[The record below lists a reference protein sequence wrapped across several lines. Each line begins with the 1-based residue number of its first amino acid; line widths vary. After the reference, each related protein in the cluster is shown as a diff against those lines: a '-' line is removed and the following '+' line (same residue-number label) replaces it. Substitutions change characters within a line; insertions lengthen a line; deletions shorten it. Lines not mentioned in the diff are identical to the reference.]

1 MREIEFRYTFK
12 RNEDGH
18 IYQIVVPLAV
28 LEDGHGEIFTML
40 RNDLWT
46 LVARDQWTGLHD
58 REGREIW
65 EGDIVRFCRKVGYWS
80 HDRGEIAVV
89 RYIAEQQ
96 AQYCG
101 FGFSPLHP
109 LTKSKAEKVEV
120 IGNVHEHPDMVK

>member
-1 MREIEFRYTFK
+1 MREIKFRYTFK

-58 REGREIW
+58 KEGREIW
-65 EGDIVRFCRKVGYWS
+65 EGDVCKHTWDGDVMS
-80 HDRGEIAVV
+80 HPGEDVFVV
-89 RYIAEQQ
+89 EQDKGARYLCFDCLAGKQSYQ
-96 AQYCG
+96 
-101 FGFSPLHP
+101 L
-109 LTKSKAEKVEV
+109 EV
-120 IGNVHEHPDMVK
+120 IGNVHENPELLDGK